1 MRWAGLGAASRPAQ
15 QDPAGTWA
23 GGGWGVC
30 DTPQKVAEFMQLEVS
45 FTEGDREKLA
55 EKLPPIPHP
64 RHLSCDAMVPS
75 DLESRPS
82 W

>member
-1 MRWAGLGAASRPAQ
+1 M
-15 QDPAGTWA
+15 
-23 GGGWGVC
+23 C

-45 FTEGDREKLA
+45 FTEEGDREKLA

-75 DLESRPS
+75 DPESR
-82 W
+82 